1 MPVPTSMAPT
11 TADLQAALAGLTTG
25 AVAPAAPTEAFT
37 TPAAFPAVTPSPV
50 ITDLVS
56 QLAPLSP
63 FAALAAADPA
73 AALTALSP
81 SLNIFNP
88 AINPNAAFLAAN
100 PAAAPTLALGSVQGP
115 ATLPFGKFPWGK
127 FGKLP
132 FTQPFG
138 KI

>member
-1 MPVPTSMAPT
+1 MPVPTTPALAPEQ
-11 TADLQAALAGLTTG
+11 LAALAGLNG
-25 AVAPAAPTEAFT
+25 GVVAPEEQFAALPTPTA
-37 TPAAFPAVTPSPV
+37 PAP
-50 ITDLVS
+50 IIGDLVS

-63 FAALAAADPA
+63 FAALAAADPL

-127 FGKLP
+127 YGKLP
-132 FTQPFG
+132 WTFPYG